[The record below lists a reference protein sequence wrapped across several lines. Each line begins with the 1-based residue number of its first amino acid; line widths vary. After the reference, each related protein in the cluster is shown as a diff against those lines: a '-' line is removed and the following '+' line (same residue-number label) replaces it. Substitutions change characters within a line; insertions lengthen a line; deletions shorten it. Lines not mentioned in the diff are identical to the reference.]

1 MSSRFL
7 WLRLLLINLAV
18 VAALVP
24 VCYRV
29 SEEWYVGKI
38 EAAIADKGWT
48 ENETATVVQEGP
60 GYNPANSYWVVPY
73 DCRAID
79 VDISG
84 VVPRARYWSI
94 VAYNRYTMPVN
105 SYYFDETIHK
115 DEQGRYTVR
124 LTTRPAGRVNE
135 IDVSTAP
142 RGLVII
148 RTSFP
153 EDVATVRREGPTV
166 TPVTRGL

>member
-1 MSSRFL
+1 MSRRL
-7 WLRLLLINLAV
+7 VLLRLFVINLAV
-18 VAALVP
+18 VTALVP
-24 VCYRV
+24 LCYRV
-29 SEEWYVGKI
+29 SEELYVRKI
-38 EAAIADKGWT
+38 EKAIAGKGWT
-48 ENETATVVQEGP
+48 ENKTAELVPEGP

-73 DCRAID
+73 DCRAVD

-94 VAYNRYTMPVN
+94 VAYNRWTMPVD

-115 DEQGRYTVR
+115 DDQGRYTVR
-124 LTTRPAGRVNE
+124 LTTHPAGRANE
-135 IDVSTAP
+135 IDVSSSP

-148 RTSFP
+148 RTSLP
-153 EDVATVRREGPTV
+153 EDAAAVRREGPTV